1 MEKGIQEG
9 SLSEM
14 EGRVEGSKRSWRG
27 FLGEGG
33 GGLEGAHSFIHP
45 HSSSPPLLL
54 LFAALKL
61 NGGGGARWDTVWFST
76 VREGGVWGALHAIL
90 VKGVRETC

>member
-27 FLGEGG
+27 FLGKGG
-33 GGLEGAHSFIHP
+33 GVGRGTFI
-45 HSSSPPLLL
+45 HSSSFIFSPLVVVVCR
-54 LFAALKL
+54 FEVEW
-61 NGGGGARWDTVWFST
+61 GGGVH
-76 VREGGVWGALHAIL
+76 GGTQCGSVQ
-90 VKGVRETC
+90 

>member
-33 GGLEGAHSFIHP
+33 GLEGAHSFIHP

-61 NGGGGARWDTVWFST
+61 NGGGVH
-76 VREGGVWGALHAIL
+76 GGTQCGSVQ
-90 VKGVRETC
+90 